1 MTLIK
6 IASTAMC
13 AFVGMF
19 GAPVTVMALTI
30 LLVAA
35 MFFSDIWGAVKPALQ
50 SLRRRREFLSRQ
62 MRRVNWPE
70 QVRELPPIEY
80 KDIKWY

>member
-6 IASTAMC
+6 LASTAMC
-13 AFVGMF
+13 AFAGMF
-19 GAPVTVMALTI
+19 GAPVTVMALM
-30 LLVAA
+30 LLAVIV
-35 MFFSDIWGAVKPALQ
+35 MFCTDIWSAVKPALQ

-70 QVRELPPIEY
+70 QARELPPIEY